1 MGYSTP
7 IQFFKYL
14 RYYWVASNSKGHGIH
29 SPFVFKLIQEQFKV
43 SKSLEVPESFTPAM
57 QQLVQELQLATVNQ
71 LPKKIIQLMGRLIL
85 KFNPTVYCIIKAHEN
100 QNNLSN
106 IETLDFAFLTATDQ
120 VEPFLSNV
128 NKALQMMH
136 PAAWMVVQGIHSSEA
151 METAWTTLKANA
163 QVRLTIDLFSI
174 GIIFCRKEQKE
185 KEHFIIRY

>member
-14 RYYWVASNSKGHGIH
+14 CYYWVASNSKGHGIH
-29 SPFVFKLIQEQFKV
+29 SPFVFKLIQEQFNV
-43 SKSLEVPESFTPAM
+43 SKSLEVPESTTPAM
-57 QQLVQELQLATVNQ
+57 QQLVQELQLATSNL
-71 LPKKIIQLMGRLIL
+71 LPNKISHLLVRLL
-85 KFNPTVYCIIKAHEN
+85 HRFNPVAYCVIKAHEN
-100 QNNLSN
+100 QNNFSN

-120 VEPFLSNV
+120 MVAFLSNA

-136 PAAWMVVQGIHSSEA
+136 PAAWMVVQGIHSSKA
-151 METAWTTLKANA
+151 METAWSTLKENA